1 MSPRRLIALLLLG
14 TLAAS
19 RLPAVVVVVPAPVRE
34 YLFNGNLNDTHGGPA
49 LTGQGGTV
57 GAGSYTFGGQQGL
70 LLADTTLNPANYT
83 IELSFSFQSLSSW
96 RKIID
101 FQNLGSDQGLYSY
114 NSNLQFYS
122 VATSTST
129 DFTVNTPVHV
139 VLTRDSSTSL
149 VTGYINGVSVLSFTD
164 SGGSAIFNTTGQPL
178 HLFMDD
184 NATGNR
190 ESSAGSVDFIRFFDQ
205 PLSSAQVLEL
215 FQNGAPAAVPEPSTL
230 ALLAL
235 GLSVFIFRRRA
246 A

>member
-1 MSPRRLIALLLLG
+1 MSPRRLIVILLFG
-14 TLAAS
+14 TLAAA
-19 RLPAVVVVVPAPVRE
+19 RLPAQVVVPAPVRE
-34 YLFNGNLNDTHGGPA
+34 YLFNGNLNDSYGGPA
-49 LTGQGGTV
+49 LTSQGGTV
-57 GAGSYTFGGQQGL
+57 GAGSYTFGVQQGL

-83 IELSFSFQSLSSW
+83 IELSFSFQTLSSW
-96 RKIID
+96 KKIID

-149 VTGYINGVSVLSFTD
+149 VTGYINGLSVLSFTD

-205 PLSSAQVLEL
+205 PLSSAQVLDL

-230 ALLAL
+230 ALLGL
-235 GLSVFIFRRRA
+235 GLSVFFSRRRTA
-246 A
+246 